1 MGVRLAASTRA
12 GAAENGRALGYSAAA
27 SAGVLWGIAGLLSR
41 ELLDRGWPA
50 LGFAGIRSAV
60 AFVLVAGLLGLVAR
74 GTFRLR
80 RRDLGLLAGYSAVAS
95 AALPYTLLATMERA
109 PIAVAI
115 ALFYTAPPLAALLG
129 WIFLRESISRLALV
143 SLVAT
148 CGGVVLVSGLLESGE
163 EVAVSAAGIG
173 FGLAAGLCSAVF
185 AVGGRHLVRRMSATT
200 ITLYS
205 SGLGAAGLLVVDALT
220 ARSVADVP
228 ALTWDSG
235 LLLVGAALLPVVF
248 ARFLFTWSMNTV
260 GSAQATMLST
270 LELATAAVGGLIVF
284 GETPGALEAGGIG
297 VIFLAAILVRLDL
310 REPAPLAAP

>member
-1 MGVRLAASTRA
+1 MSWGV
-12 GAAENGRALGYSAAA
+12 
-27 SAGVLWGIAGLLSR
+27 AGLLSR

-60 AFVLVAGLLGLVAR
+60 AFGLLAALVGLLAR
-74 GTFRLR
+74 HAFRLR
-80 RRDLGLLAGYSAVAS
+80 RRDLGPLAAYSAIAS

-129 WIFLRESISRLALV
+129 RLFLGESISRLALL
-143 SLVAT
+143 SLGTTCAGVA
-148 CGGVVLVSGLLESGE
+148 LVSGLVAPGE
-163 EVAVSAAGIG
+163 GLAVSAAGLG

-185 AVGGRHLVRRMSATT
+185 AVGGRHLVRTMSATT

-205 SGLGAAGLLVVDALT
+205 SGLGALGLLVVDAART
-220 ARSVADVP
+220 RSVADVP
-228 ALTWDSG
+228 RLGWDSV
-235 LLLVGAALLPVVF
+235 LLLLATAFLPVVL
-248 ARFLFTWSMNTV
+248 ARFLFTWSMNTI

-270 LELATAAVGGLIVF
+270 LELATAAVGGMVAF
-284 GETPGALEAGGIG
+284 GETPGGLEAAGIA

-310 REPAPLAAP
+310 RGQPAPPS

>member
-1 MGVRLAASTRA
+1 MSLRPAASREA
-12 GAAENGRALGYSAAA
+12 GTAESIRALGYSAAA
-27 SAGVLWGIAGLLSR
+27 SAGVLWGISGLLSR

-50 LGFAGIRSAV
+50 LGFAGVRSAV
-60 AFVLVAGLLGLVAR
+60 AFALVAAFLGLVAR
-74 GTFRLR
+74 RTFHLR
-80 RRDLGLLAGYSAVAS
+80 RRDFGLLAAYSAIAS

-129 WIFLRESISRLALV
+129 WVFLRESISRLALV
-143 SLVAT
+143 SLAAT
-148 CGGVVLVSGLLESGE
+148 CGGVVLVSGLLEAGE
-163 EVAVSAAGIG
+163 RVAVPAAGIG

-228 ALTWDSG
+228 RLTWDSG
-235 LLLVGAALLPVVF
+235 LLLVATALLPVVF
-248 ARFLFTWSMNTV
+248 ARFLFTWSMNTI

-270 LELATAAVGGLIVF
+270 LELATAAIGGVIVF
-284 GETPGALEAGGIG
+284 GETPGAFETAGIG

-310 REPAPLAAP
+310 REPPPLAAP